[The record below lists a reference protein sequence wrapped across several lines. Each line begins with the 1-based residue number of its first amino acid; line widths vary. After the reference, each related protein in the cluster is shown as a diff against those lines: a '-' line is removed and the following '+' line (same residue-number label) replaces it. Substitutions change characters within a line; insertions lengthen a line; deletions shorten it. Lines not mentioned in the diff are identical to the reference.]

1 MNHLTVENYWTLA
14 AFAIVCALLTLAGFF
29 SRLRRDRIF
38 ADTPLVKIRS
48 AAQGYVRLEGHA
60 APPPGETM
68 TAPLS
73 GRTCVW
79 WDYRVEVKET
89 NSKGE
94 SSYRTVDQATSVTP
108 FVLTDTD
115 AECLVGPIGAEVTPT
130 SSQTWS
136 GDGVRPTVLSTLQS
150 TSFTVSN
157 RGYRYHERLITS
169 GTQLTVLGDLRSHT
183 EFGAADQRTR
193 EILAQWK
200 GDQPTLL
207 AKFDRNHDGKIDP
220 QEWEAARAAAHTE
233 AEATVLHS
241 PIERVG
247 VVGQTTHG
255 QPFVIAPLDGK
266 NLVRREKQYA
276 MAYLAASVL
285 CMGLCLWSLG
295 KAQHLKRAQNIQA
308 IDQTSE

>member
-14 AFAIVCALLTLAGFF
+14 AFAVVFALLTLAGFF

-48 AAQGYVRLEGHA
+48 AAQGYVRLEGRA
-60 APPPGETM
+60 EPPPGETI
-68 TAPLS
+68 TAPQS

-94 SSYRTVDQATSVTP
+94 SSYRTVDKGTSVTP

-115 AECLVGPIGAEVTPT
+115 AECLIGPIGAEVTPT
-130 SSQTWS
+130 SNQTWS
-136 GDGVRPTVLSTLQS
+136 GDGGS
-150 TSFTVSN
+150 
-157 RGYRYHERLITS
+157 YRYHERLITAGS
-169 GTQLTVLGDLRSHT
+169 RLTVLGDLRSHT
-183 EFGAADQRTR
+183 EFGATDQKTR

-200 GDQPTLL
+200 GDQHTLL
-207 AKFDRNHDGKIDP
+207 DKFDRNHDGKIDP
-220 QEWEAARAAAHTE
+220 EEWEAARAAAHAE

-255 QPFVIAPLDGK
+255 QPFVIVPLDGK
-266 NLVRREKQYA
+266 TLVRREKQYA

-285 CMGLCLWSLG
+285 CLGLCIWSLG
-295 KAQHLKRAQNIQA
+295 KAQHLKQAQSIQA
-308 IDQTSE
+308 SDQANE

>member
-14 AFAIVCALLTLAGFF
+14 GFAVVCALLTLAGFF

-48 AAQGYVRLEGHA
+48 AAQGYVRLEGRA
-60 APPPGETM
+60 EPPPGETI

-89 NSKGE
+89 GTKGE
-94 SSYRTVDQATSVTP
+94 STYRTVDQATSVTP

-130 SSQTWS
+130 SRQSWS
-136 GDGVRPTVLSTLQS
+136 GEGVRPTVQSALQS
-150 TSFTVSN
+150 PSN
-157 RGYRYHERLITS
+157 GAYRCYEQLITA
-169 GTQLTVLGDLRSHT
+169 GTRLTVLGDLRSHT
-183 EFGAADQRTR
+183 EFGATDQKTR

-200 GDQPTLL
+200 GDQRTLL

-220 QEWEAARAAAHTE
+220 AEWEAARAAAHAE

-255 QPFVIAPLDGK
+255 QPFVIAPLEGK

-276 MAYLAASVL
+276 LAYLAASVL
-285 CMGLCLWSLG
+285 CVGFCIWSLG
-295 KAQHLKRAQNIQA
+295 KAQHLQQAQNIRANDQA
-308 IDQTSE
+308 SDQASE